1 MVQDPAIQEMIF
13 DDLKGIITGK
23 ILIDALSIKL
33 YSCDASPFEVTP
45 LAVVIPNNQEEVS
58 ALVKY
63 AFEKKIPLIPR
74 GSGTGT
80 SGAALGNGIVI
91 DLSQNF
97 KNIIS
102 LEDGIL
108 HAECGVTIK
117 QLSDFITHTQFRIPS
132 APWNEERSLGGW
144 LSSDA
149 AGPFLLADKHP
160 RHYVTALKVVLDD
173 GSISWIE
180 SPTLGSEPAK
190 EKVSRMEILQEGFS
204 FILEEQKEELLASF
218 STLPFPHGNYNLS
231 EIIKSN
237 NKDMHQVFLG
247 AEGTLGIIIAAKIR
261 VIEKHQSPQWGL
273 YCFSTLQECL
283 EASHYALQHSP
294 DLCDILE
301 HRFFSLA
308 KANDNLCA
316 EWIHPD
322 TNAVLLVCFSGVNQ
336 NTSLAAF
343 EKSISATGVIPIR
356 TYQCLDALTPNPWR
370 LREVALKA
378 LARVKGPETF
388 LQFIDDL
395 VLPRENLGQFLE
407 QLTTVLKDHES
418 TAIYAICPGTGQVQ
432 LRVLGTPQKR
442 KESARLWSLADK
454 VYGLVQDFGGA
465 LSCQEALGLSRLPWQ
480 TKISAGVL
488 PSLRK
493 IKDLFDPYNQFNP
506 GKVVGTS
513 SEIPIW
519 PFRSL
524 GDLENQSESNIDSVI
539 TLQPILKWKENSPL
553 IESSHCNGCGLC
565 RTQSSAKRM
574 CPTNRV
580 IKNEH
585 ATPRAKANLARML
598 LGSPKEQQLFSSE
611 EMRDISDLCIN
622 CRMCAIECP
631 SHVDIPGLMLEAK
644 VANVEMHSIERSDWV
659 LSRTEL
665 FSSLGS
671 MLAPLSNLIMGNIF
685 SRWLIEKLFGISR
698 LRKIPPFTRSNFIKR
713 AKKKGWTKKPSPAKP
728 KVAYFVD
735 IFANYHDPSIGE
747 AIVAILHHNGIEVH
761 VPEGQVG
768 CGMAPL
774 AQGDIDYARAALRQ
788 NVRIFADLAR
798 EGYPIIC
805 SEPTAALFFKQDA
818 GRLLED
824 PDVDLVASK
833 VEEFTSFLWNLHMQ
847 GLLKTDFAP
856 VDLRVGQHVPCHL
869 KALGQP
875 LVTSQLLGLIPQ
887 LHLEALNDS
896 CSGMAGTFGLKAAN
910 LSLSK
915 SIGQPMLS
923 HLEQSNLVLGTTE
936 CSACRIQMEDVGTKQ
951 TLHPAQLLALA
962 YGLMPGLSKMVPK
975 LAEKRLP

>member
-1 MVQDPAIQEMIF
+1 MVQDPALREMIF

-23 ILIDALSIKL
+23 ILIDPLSLKL

-45 LAVVIPNNQEEVS
+45 LAVVIPNNEEEVS

-74 GSGTGT
+74 GGGTGT
-80 SGAALGNGIVI
+80 SGAALGNGIII

-97 KNIIS
+97 TNIIS
-102 LEDGIL
+102 LDDEIL

-117 QLSDFITHTQFRIPS
+117 QIGDFIAHTQFRIPS
-132 APWNEERSLGGW
+132 APWNEERTLGGW

-149 AGPFLLADKHP
+149 SGPFLLADKHP

-173 GSISWIE
+173 GSVSWFE
-180 SPTLGSEPAK
+180 STSQGSEPTK
-190 EKVSRMEILQEGFS
+190 EKVSRAEIVQERFS
-204 FILEEQKEELLASF
+204 FFLEDQKDELLSAT
-218 STLPFPHGNYNLS
+218 STLPYPHGNYNLR
-231 EIIKSN
+231 ETIKSK
-237 NKDMHQVFLG
+237 NKDLHQVFLG
-247 AEGTLGIIIAAKIR
+247 AEGTLGIILAAKIKL
-261 VIEKHQSPQWGL
+261 VEKHANPQWGL
-273 YCFSTLQECL
+273 YCFTTLQESM

-294 DLCDILE
+294 ELCDILE

-308 KANDNLCA
+308 KAGDNLCA
-316 EWIHPD
+316 EWIHPN
-322 TNAVLLVCFSGVNQ
+322 TNAVLLLCFSGANQ
-336 NTSLAAF
+336 NISLNAF
-343 EKSISATGVIPIR
+343 DKSISEAGIIPIR
-356 TYQCLDALTPNPWR
+356 TYHCLDAQTPSPWR

-388 LQFIDDL
+388 HQFIDDL
-395 VLPRENLGQFLE
+395 VLPRENLGAFLE
-407 QLTTVLKDHES
+407 QLTTVLKEHES
-418 TAIYAICPGTGQVQ
+418 TAVYAICPGTGQVQ
-432 LRVLGTPQKR
+432 LRVLGTPQKS

-480 TKISAGVL
+480 AKLSAGIL
-488 PSLRK
+488 PSLQK

-524 GDLENQSESNIDSVI
+524 GDLENPSEQNKNSAATI
-539 TLQPILKWKENSPL
+539 QPILKWKDNSPL
-553 IESSHCNGCGLC
+553 IEASHCNGCGLC
-565 RTQSSAKRM
+565 KTQSSTKRM

-598 LGSPKEQQLFSSE
+598 LGSPKDQQLFSSE

-622 CRMCAIECP
+622 CRMCATECP

-671 MLAPLSNLIMGNIF
+671 MLAPLSNLMLGNFF

-698 LRKIPPFTRSNFIKR
+698 SRKLPPFARANFIKR
-713 AKKKGWTKKPSPAKP
+713 AKKKGWTKKPNPAKT

-735 IFANYHDPSIGE
+735 IFANYHDPSVGE

-774 AQGDIDYARAALRQ
+774 AQGDVDYARAALRQ
-788 NVRIFADLAR
+788 NIRVFADLAR

-833 VEEFTSFLWNLHMQ
+833 VEEFTSFLWNLHVQ
-847 GLLKTDFAP
+847 GLLKTDFSP
-856 VDLRVGQHVPCHL
+856 VNLQVGQHVPCHL

-875 LVTSQLLGLIPQ
+875 LVTAQLLGLIPQ
-887 LHLEALNDS
+887 LHLEALTDS
-896 CSGMAGTFGLKAAN
+896 CSGMAGTYGLKASN

-923 HLEQSNLVLGTTE
+923 HLEKSNLVLGTTE
-936 CSACRIQMEDVGTKQ
+936 CSACRIQMEDVGAKQ
-951 TLHPAQLLALA
+951 TVHPAQLLAFA
-962 YGLMPGLSKMVPK
+962 YGLLPQLSRMMPKMV
-975 LAEKRLP
+975 EKN

>member
-1 MVQDPAIQEMIF
+1 MVQDPTLREMIF
-13 DDLKGIITGK
+13 DDLKGLITGK

-45 LAVVIPNNQEEVS
+45 LAVVIPNNQEDVS

-63 AFEKKIPLIPR
+63 AFEKKIPLVPR
-74 GSGTGT
+74 GAGTGT
-80 SGAALGNGIVI
+80 SGAALGNGIVV

-102 LEDGIL
+102 LENDVI

-117 QLSDFITHTQFRIPS
+117 QLSDFIAQTEFRIPS
-132 APWNEERSLGGW
+132 APWNEERTMGGW

-149 AGPFLLADKHP
+149 AGPFLLADNHP
-160 RHYVTALKVVLDD
+160 RHYVSALKVVLND
-173 GSISWIE
+173 GSVSWFE
-180 SPTLGSEPAK
+180 SSAQGSEPTK
-190 EKVSRMEILQEGFS
+190 EKVSRAEILQEHFS
-204 FILEEQKEELLASF
+204 FFIEEQKDELLAANP
-218 STLPFPHGNYNLS
+218 TLPFPHGKYNLC
-231 EIIKSN
+231 EIIKS
-237 NKDMHQVFLG
+237 KKQDLHQVFLG
-247 AEGTLGIIIAAKIR
+247 AEGTLGIILDVKIKL
-261 VIEKHQSPQWGL
+261 VEKHLHPQWGL
-273 YCFSTLQECL
+273 YCFTTLQDCL

-308 KANDNLCA
+308 KAGDNLCA

-322 TNAVLLVCFSGVNQ
+322 SNAVLLLCFSGVNQ
-336 NTSLAAF
+336 NTSLMAF
-343 EKSISATGVIPIR
+343 EKSLSANGISSIR
-356 TYQCLDALTPNPWR
+356 TYQCLDAQTPSPMR

-395 VLPRENLGQFLE
+395 VLPRENLALFLE

-418 TAIYAICPGTGQVQ
+418 TAIYAICPGTGQIQ
-432 LRVLGTPQKR
+432 LRVLGTPQKS

-454 VYGLVQDFGGA
+454 VYGLVQDLGGA

-480 TKISAGVL
+480 TKMSAGLL
-488 PSLRK
+488 PSLQK
-493 IKDLFDPYNQFNP
+493 VKDLFDPYNQFNP

-524 GDLENQSESNIDSVI
+524 GELENQTDQNKDSTI
-539 TLQPILKWKENSPL
+539 TLQPLLKWKENSPL
-553 IESSHCNGCGLC
+553 LESSHCNGCGLC
-565 RTQSSAKRM
+565 RTQSSSKRM

-598 LGSPKEQQLFSSE
+598 LGSPKDQQLFSSE

-659 LSRTEL
+659 LSRTET

-671 MLAPLSNLIMGNIF
+671 MLAPLSNLMLGNIF

-698 LRKIPPFTRSNFIKR
+698 LRKLPPFARTSFIKR

-735 IFANYHDPSIGE
+735 IFANYYDPSIGE

-761 VPEGQVG
+761 VPQGQVG

-774 AQGDIDYARAALRQ
+774 AQGDVDNAKAALRQ
-788 NVRIFADLAR
+788 NLRVFADLAR
-798 EGYPIIC
+798 EGFPIIC

-818 GRLLED
+818 GRLLDD

-833 VEEFTSFLWNLHMQ
+833 VEEFTSFLWNLHVQ

-856 VDLRVGQHVPCHL
+856 VNLKVGQHVPCHL

-887 LHLEALNDS
+887 LHLEALTNS
-896 CSGMAGTFGLKAAN
+896 CSGMAGTFGLKASN

-915 SIGQPMLS
+915 SIGEPMLS
-923 HLEQSNLVLGTTE
+923 HLEKSDLVLGTTE
-936 CSACRIQMEDVGTKQ
+936 CSACKIQMEDVGTKK

-962 YGLMPGLSKMVPK
+962 YGLMPGLSQTVPK
-975 LAEKRLP
+975 H